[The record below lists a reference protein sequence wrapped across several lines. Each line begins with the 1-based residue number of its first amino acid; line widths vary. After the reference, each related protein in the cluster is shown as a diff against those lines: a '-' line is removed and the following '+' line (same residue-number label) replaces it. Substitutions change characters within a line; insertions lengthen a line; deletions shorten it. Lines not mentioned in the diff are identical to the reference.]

1 MHITHLRPA
10 AAQHIRSKERTNEKE
25 TQKNMYS
32 ARKYNITQTTKNVK
46 PDHKKNLT
54 KHKTYIIILL

>member
-1 MHITHLRPA
+1 MHIAHLRPA

-46 PDHKKNLT
+46 HDRKKT
-54 KHKTYIIILL
+54 